1 MDNMH
6 IDYFVTV
13 LNTVENLI
21 KKDKVS
27 KKIIDE
33 YKEFRRQLEV
43 CLKNDE
49 LIEKDEIPNLKKRF
63 YNIDL
68 KLLERR

>member
-6 IDYFVTV
+6 IDYFITV

-27 KKIIDE
+27 KKNN
-33 YKEFRRQLEV
+33 K
-43 CLKNDE
+43 
-49 LIEKDEIPNLKKRF
+49 
-63 YNIDL
+63 
-68 KLLERR
+68 

>member
-13 LNTVENLI
+13 LNIVENLI

-27 KKIIDE
+27 KKIINE
-33 YKEFRRQLEV
+33 YKEFKRQFEV
-43 CLKNDE
+43 CLKIMN
-49 LIEKDEIPNLKKRF
+49 
-63 YNIDL
+63 
-68 KLLERR
+68 